1 MKRIIWYMYKCQ
13 SHFFALLLNL
23 FIVSF
28 LLSRLTMLSEDLL
41 LKHVGVDSLE
51 SITVLN
57 LHNNGIS
64 KLKPIQSLV
73 HLRRLTVSFNELSR
87 LDEVANMV
95 SLKQIDCS
103 CVFSGFHMINILLI
117 CYICFQF
124 DNKFLSFFFRE

>member
-1 MKRIIWYMYKCQ
+1 
-13 SHFFALLLNL
+13 
-23 FIVSF
+23 
-28 LLSRLTMLSEDLL
+28 MLSEDLL

-95 SLKQIDCS
+95 SLKRIDCN
-103 CVFSGFHMINILLI
+103 CVFSGFHMINIHVLLI

-124 DNKFLSFFFRE
+124 DNKFLPFFFFRE